1 MDRRLEL
8 HKILCDVLGSREVY
22 YQSPE
27 SMRMSYPAIVYSRS
41 DIVNEFADNN
51 VYMQSHEYEVIV
63 MDYNPDSKIV
73 DAVSKLP
80 TARFNRHYASDNLN
94 HDVFTLIY

>member
-27 SMRMSYPAIVYSRS
+27 STRMSYPAIVYSRS

-51 VYMQSHEYEVIV
+51 VYTQSHEYEVIV

-80 TARFNRHYASDNLN
+80 TARFNRHYAYDNLN